1 MYLFNMV
8 YITNKNFFEK
18 YLKWMG
24 NQHLIVDNLEI
35 IKKLLKKYW
44 KLLHSTKFVD
54 RIKDVS
60 EDTFNLIEV
69 LKISWKL
76 NIIDASSLIKYICTN
91 DTLWE
96 KKFII
101 SWSNSNCI
109 KKAQDSL
116 KEKYSNID
124 LEVWD
129 LSSLWVYIKGDWKY
143 FKKTLDW
150 DLSKLLW

>member
-1 MYLFNMV
+1 MV

-18 YLKWMG
+18 YLKWLN
-24 NQHLIVDNLEI
+24 NQHLLVDNLEVI
-35 IKKLLKKYW
+35 NKLLKKYW

-54 RIKDVS
+54 KMKHVS
-60 EDTFNLIEV
+60 VDTFNIIEA
-69 LKISWKL
+69 LKMSWKL
-76 NIIDASSLIKYICTN
+76 NIKDVSSLIKYISIN
-91 DTLWE
+91 DTIWE

-101 SWSNSNCI
+101 SWSNNSCI
-109 KKAQDSL
+109 KKAQESL

-124 LEVWD
+124 MEIWD